1 MLRYR
6 ILVLVLVVFALP
18 LVGVAADAVDIPV
31 EPFTWKRF
39 IHMIKAGGITMY
51 PLGALS
57 VGAIAY
63 IIERFVR
70 LRKHRL
76 APEGLGDKCRELWT
90 AGDFDGLIAVAK
102 NSGSALGKAIQVL
115 VTYRDKPMVSVVQS
129 ANDVA
134 NSELLPHIR
143 QCKPL
148 IIIATTAPLLG
159 LFGTILGM
167 MGAFNK
173 FSAIGNAGG
182 DPSTFAGNISEA
194 LITAATGLII
204 AAISLFSYHVFKNR
218 ALQIG
223 DELEGEINVLAM
235 EWLLSG
241 TGTDPLPLHLSKSEQ
256 KGPRHG

>member
-1 MLRYR
+1 MSLSRPFR
-6 ILVLVLVVFALP
+6 ILVLFATTAAIALIA
-18 LVGVAADAVDIPV
+18 GDAADVPV

-39 IHMIKAGGITMY
+39 MHMLESGGVTMY

-57 VGAIAY
+57 IGALAY
-63 IIERFVR
+63 IAERAIR
-70 LRKHRL
+70 LQKRRL
-76 APEGLGDKCRELWT
+76 APNGLSDRCRQLWDK
-90 AGDFDGLIAVAK
+90 GDFDGLINLAK
-102 NSGSALGKAIQVL
+102 TSRSALGKAVQVL
-115 VTYRDKPMVSVVQS
+115 VKYRDRPMDSVVQS

-134 NSELLPHIR
+134 TAELLPHIR

-204 AAISLFSYHVFKNR
+204 AAISLFAYHVFKNR
-218 ALQIG
+218 ALRIG
-223 DELEGEINVLAM
+223 DELEGEINTLAM
-235 EWLLSG
+235 EWLLAQAGNHQSPAAS
-241 TGTDPLPLHLSKSEQ
+241 TPAKV
-256 KGPRHG
+256 

>member
-1 MLRYR
+1 MPWFKFAFSL
-6 ILVLVLVVFALP
+6 LLVVALST
-18 LVGVAADAVDIPV
+18 LGAADAVDIPV
-31 EPFTWKRF
+31 EPFTWKKF
-39 IHMIKAGGITMY
+39 LHMIESGGITMY

-57 VGAIAY
+57 IGAIAY
-63 IIERFVR
+63 IIERVIR
-70 LRKHRL
+70 LRKSRL
-76 APEGLGDKCRELWT
+76 APNGLSDKCRELWL
-90 AGDFDGLIAVAK
+90 ADKHDVIIENVK
-102 NSGSALGKAIQVL
+102 KSPSALGKAIQVL
-115 VTYRDKPMVSVVQS
+115 VTYRDKPMESVVQS

-134 NSELLPHIR
+134 MAELMPHIR

-204 AAISLFSYHVFKNR
+204 AAISLFAYHVFKNR

-223 DELEGEINVLAM
+223 DEIEGEINTLSM
-235 EWLLSG
+235 EWLLG
-241 TGTDPLPLHLSKSEQ
+241 KTGTPSESATPATPAA
-256 KGPRHG
+256 KA

>member
-1 MLRYR
+1 MPWHR
-6 ILVLVLVVFALP
+6 IALLFTVAALP
-18 LVGVAADAVDIPV
+18 LVGAAAEAVDIPV

-39 IHMIKAGGITMY
+39 MHMIEAGGITMY

-63 IIERFVR
+63 IIERLTR
-70 LRKHRL
+70 LRKGRL
-76 APEGLGDKCRELWT
+76 APEGLSDQCRQLWNT
-90 AGDFDGLIAVAK
+90 GDFDGLVARAK
-102 NSGSALGKAIQVL
+102 DSRSALGKAIQVL
-115 VTYRDKPMVSVVQS
+115 VTYRDRPMDSVVQS

-134 NSELLPHIR
+134 IAELLPHIR

-167 MGAFNK
+167 MGAFNR

-204 AAISLFSYHVFKNR
+204 AAFSLFSYHVFKNR
-218 ALQIG
+218 ALRIG
-223 DELEGEINVLAM
+223 DELEGEINTLAM
-235 EWLLSG
+235 EWLLSR
-241 TGTDPLPLHLSKSEQ
+241 TGQTHATPPQ
-256 KGPRHG
+256 A